1 MENNQTLTT
10 PKKIEKR
17 LKRKQFDLFDAGY
30 ATLCFII
37 LQIVFIMVLRAL
49 NLNLVP
55 FNFEYCIASFLI
67 EAVFVL
73 ASITVALSRN
83 VEYFNATTFNK
94 KIDWKTALLAV
105 AISLICIF
113 GFSSLTNCF
122 VSSLE
127 LLGYKSALSSY
138 EINNFGTYILN
149 VFLTCLV
156 PALFEEACFRGTI
169 LRGMLQERSKK
180 YAIFMSALL
189 FMLMHGGP
197 DQTIHQFILGVIL
210 GYVLVYTGSIW
221 ATVLIH
227 FLNNFYAVTALYIS
241 SIIQSAESGNI
252 EVLEPATT
260 TTWATVAQDLI
271 LGLAFGALA
280 GYLIYLCI
288 KGMAKVRKE
297 NKEVADRKFKDL
309 LDKEE
314 LTPKEIKWIK
324 SYKRQY
330 GDFED
335 YTKEALEAKAKL
347 ASNSETVMSAE
358 GENVDTESKTAKP
371 KKQKSTLHIFYI
383 IMLVAS
389 ICYMSFEWILTLISG
404 FLG

>member
-1 MENNQTLTT
+1 MDNNQTINQQKT
-10 PKKIEKR
+10 IEKK

-37 LQIVFIMVLRAL
+37 LQIVFVLILRAL

-83 VEYFNATTFNK
+83 VEFFNATSFNK

-113 GFSSLTNCF
+113 GFSSLTSCF

-127 LLGYKSALSSY
+127 MFGYVSSISNY
-138 EINNFGTYILN
+138 QIDSFGVYILN

-169 LRGMLQERSKK
+169 LRGMIQERSKK

-227 FLNNFYAVTALYIS
+227 FLNNFYAVTALYLS
-241 SIIQSAESGNI
+241 SIIQKAPSSDI
-252 EVLEPATT
+252 EIIGETEVI
-260 TTWATVAQDLI
+260 TWSTIAQELI
-271 LGLAFGALA
+271 LGVAFGALA

-288 KGMAKVRKE
+288 KAMSKIRKE
-297 NKEVADRKFKDL
+297 NKENADIKFAQL

-314 LTPKEIKWIK
+314 LSEKEIKWIK
-324 SYKRQY
+324 GYKRQY
-330 GDFED
+330 GDYKDYSSDSLKIKTQDNITNSNED
-335 YTKEALEAKAKL
+335 A
-347 ASNSETVMSAE
+347 NQE
-358 GENVDTESKTAKP
+358 GKIEKP
-371 KKQKSTLHIFYI
+371 KKEKSTLHIFYI
-383 IMLVAS
+383 IMLVSS
-389 ICYMSFEWILTLISG
+389 ICYMSIEWILTLISG
-404 FLG
+404 FMK